1 VASTGAALPA
11 CLLAGLAALS
21 GPLHGGMTERV
32 SALLAEPA
40 MQTAPRSAIAARL
53 QRGEYVPGFGQR
65 LYPQGDPR
73 AAVLLAPLDLD
84 PWLRDVFAA
93 VEELTGARPN
103 IDAALVA
110 LERTLRLPPG
120 AALAIFA
127 VGRTAGWIAHALEQR
142 RDGRLIRPRASYAG
156 RQ

>member
-1 VASTGAALPA
+1 
-11 CLLAGLAALS
+11 
-21 GPLHGGMTERV
+21 MTERV
-32 SALLAEPA
+32 SALLTEPA
-40 MQTAPRSAIAARL
+40 MLTAPRTAIAARL
-53 QRGEYVPGFGQR
+53 ERGEHVPGFGHR

-73 AAVLLAPLDLD
+73 ATVLLAALDLD
-84 PWLRDVFAA
+84 PWLREVFAA

-103 IDAALVA
+103 IDTALVA

-127 VGRTAGWIAHALEQR
+127 VGRTVGWIAHALEQR